1 MLKSIKIN
9 DGNENFKIKFNL
21 ENIKNNLEKDE
32 KKIFESLLKADTNLL
47 KFSKLKILKTLEKI
61 FDIVFIFE
69 DNSYSTYKHKEIIYV
84 LTLFTKE
91 IFEFGIN
98 IFSIK
103 KILNRDTLMNI
114 SCYLNNNEM
123 FDYHYNEFLKVEDND
138 YVKYMLGTSD
148 YAIYGPIHYASFHPE
163 LFEKIF
169 YKMNIKKI
177 NLLNKNQYMVD
188 HPEMTF
194 VHLID
199 FCVKYKNFD
208 CIKFLS
214 KRSEILFDKC
224 LFCECKG
231 HKYRKRAINYFQNLC
246 NEHHKNP
253 KEIYD
258 TIYYE
263 IILPH
268 TCKKIFSKV
277 NICYTDVKFIF

>member
-103 KILNRDTLMNI
+103 KILN
-114 SCYLNNNEM
+114 
-123 FDYHYNEFLKVEDND
+123 
-138 YVKYMLGTSD
+138 
-148 YAIYGPIHYASFHPE
+148 
-163 LFEKIF
+163 
-169 YKMNIKKI
+169 
-177 NLLNKNQYMVD
+177 
-188 HPEMTF
+188 
-194 VHLID
+194 
-199 FCVKYKNFD
+199 
-208 CIKFLS
+208 
-214 KRSEILFDKC
+214 
-224 LFCECKG
+224 
-231 HKYRKRAINYFQNLC
+231 
-246 NEHHKNP
+246 
-253 KEIYD
+253 
-258 TIYYE
+258 
-263 IILPH
+263 
-268 TCKKIFSKV
+268 
-277 NICYTDVKFIF
+277 